1 MNIFFRPLMVI
12 CFCIILFSCEK
23 KSKEQKIAVWLT
35 NIDESALFEK
45 QQEEL
50 SFEDVDGLLPTI
62 IVDPAISFQKMDGFG
77 YSLTGGSAMVINRM
91 SSDKR
96 ITLLKELFQNDYN
109 NIGISYLRISIGASD
124 LDEQPFSY
132 VEIPDGETDEQLTN
146 FSLEED
152 KKNLIPI
159 LKEILAINPDIKIMG
174 SPWSAP
180 KWMKTNNDTR
190 GGSLKPQYFK
200 LYADY
205 FVKYLKGMEAE
216 GILIDAITVQNEPL
230 HPGNNPSMYMEAK
243 DQADFVKNHLGP
255 SFLAEGIK
263 TKIVIYDHNLDKID
277 YPISIL
283 EDKDAAQ
290 YIDGTAF
297 HLYGG
302 TIEEMSKVHEA
313 FPNKNLYFTEQ
324 WVGDVDGGSTIKDI
338 FDWHIKNL
346 IIGAPK
352 NWSKLV
358 LEWNLASDENLDPH
372 TDRGGCNLCIGAIT
386 IKGDEVIRRPAYYI
400 IAHASKFVRPGS
412 IRIASNNSDELSS
425 VAYQTPNNK
434 TVLIVLNENKQ
445 TVDFSVGY
453 KGKSFRTRL
462 NGGSTATY
470 VW

>member
-1 MNIFFRPLMVI
+1 MNFFLRPLIVI
-12 CFCIILFSCEK
+12 GFCITVFSCNK
-23 KSKEQKIAVWLT
+23 KPNEQKVAVWLT

-45 QQEEL
+45 QLKEPAFQDIDDL
-50 SFEDVDGLLPTI
+50 SPTI
-62 IVDPAISFQKMDGFG
+62 NVDPAKSFQEMDGFG
-77 YSLTGGSAMVINRM
+77 FSLTGGSALVINRM
-91 SSDKR
+91 NADKR
-96 ITLLKELFQNDYN
+96 EALLKELFQTDDK
-109 NIGISYLRISIGASD
+109 NIGISYLRISVGASD
-124 LDEQPFSY
+124 LDERTFSY
-132 VEIPDGETDEQLTN
+132 VEIPDGETDEKLTH
-146 FSLEED
+146 FSLNED
-152 KKNLIPI
+152 RKNLIPV

-190 GGSLKPQYFK
+190 GGSLKPKYFK

-205 FVKYLKGMEAE
+205 FVKYLKSIEAE
-216 GILIDAITVQNEPL
+216 GVFIDAITVQNEPL

-243 DQADFVKNHLGP
+243 DQADFIKNHLGP

-263 TKIVIYDHNLDKID
+263 TKIVIYDHNLDRID

-290 YIDGTAF
+290 YIDGSAF

-302 TIEEMSKVHEA
+302 TIEEMSKVHDA

-324 WVGDVDGGSTIKDI
+324 WVGDVDGGRAIKDI
-338 FDWHIKNL
+338 FGWHIKNL
-346 IIGAPK
+346 VIGAPK

-386 IKGDEVIRRPAYYI
+386 IQGDEVIRRPAYYI

-412 IRIASNNSDELSS
+412 IRINTTDKDGLAS
-425 VAYQTPNNK
+425 VAFQTPDNK

-445 TVDFSVGY
+445 AIDFSIGY
-453 KGKSFRTRL
+453 KGKFFGAKL

>member
-1 MNIFFRPLMVI
+1 MTKFYKPF
-12 CFCIILFSCEK
+12 ILWILVVCSCEK
-23 KSKEQKIAVWLT
+23 ISNEQKVAVWLT
-35 NIDESALFEK
+35 NIDGSALFEK
-45 QQEEL
+45 QKEEPA
-50 SFEDVDGLLPTI
+50 FKKADDLLPTI
-62 IVDPAISFQKMDGFG
+62 NVDPTITFQKMNGFG
-77 YSLTGGSAMVINRM
+77 YSLTGGSALVINRM

-96 ITLLKELFQNDYN
+96 NSLLKELFQKDDN
-109 NIGISYLRISIGASD
+109 NIGVSYLRISIGASD
-124 LDEQPFSY
+124 LDEYPFSY
-132 VEIPDGETDEQLTN
+132 VEIPDGETDEKLLH
-146 FSLEED
+146 FSLHED
-152 KKNLIPI
+152 RKNLIPV
-159 LKEILAINPDIKIMG
+159 LKEILAINPYIKIMG

-205 FVKYLKGMEAE
+205 FVKYIKSMEAE
-216 GILIDAITVQNEPL
+216 GILLDAITVQNEPL

-243 DQADFVKNHLGP
+243 DQANFVKNHLGP
-255 SFLAEGIK
+255 AFRAKGIK
-263 TKIVIYDHNLDKID
+263 TKIVIYDHNLDRID

-302 TIEEMSKVHEA
+302 AIEEMSKVHAA

-324 WVGDVDGGSTIKDI
+324 WVGDVEGGNKIEDI
-338 FDWHIKNL
+338 FEWHIKNL
-346 IIGAPK
+346 IIGAPN

-386 IKGDEVIRRPAYYI
+386 IHGDKVSRRPAYYI

-412 IRIASNNSDELSS
+412 IRIDATNSGGLSS
-425 VAYQTPNNK
+425 VAYQTPDNRI
-434 TVLIVLNENKQ
+434 VLIVLNENKQ
-445 TVDFSVGY
+445 TVDFSIGY
-453 KGKSFRTRL
+453 KGKSFSTRL
-462 NGGSTATY
+462 DRGSTATY